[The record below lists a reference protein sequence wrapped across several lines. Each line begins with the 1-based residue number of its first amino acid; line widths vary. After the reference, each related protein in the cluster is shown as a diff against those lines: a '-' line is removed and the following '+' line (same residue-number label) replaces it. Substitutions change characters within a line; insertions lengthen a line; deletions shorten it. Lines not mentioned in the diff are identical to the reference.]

1 MSTTDFDLL
10 KQNVLDSINSQQ
22 ITPSTIFNLVI
33 QTMNILDKF
42 SKLNG
47 VDKKQMCMNIIYDI
61 IDTSDNIVDKDFI
74 IKILNSSFG
83 TFIED
88 IIDIS
93 KGNTSINKSKILL
106 FFTKISEFFK
116 NLKKNKN

>member
-1 MSTTDFDLL
+1 MSTKEFNLL
-10 KQNVLDSINSQQ
+10 KQNVLDSINTQQ

-47 VDKKQMCMNIIYDI
+47 DDKKQMCMNIIYDI
-61 IDTSDNIVDKDFI
+61 IDTSDNIIDKDFI

-93 KGNTSINKSKILL
+93 KGKTSINKNKILL
-106 FFTKISEFFK
+106 FFTKISDFFK
-116 NLKKNKN
+116 KFKKNMN